1 MEESL
6 LGSES
11 KDVDDFKGRVWA
23 ESKKLWR
30 IAFPAMVSRVS
41 QFGMFVITQA
51 FIGHINQLELAAY
64 SLVQI
69 FTVRFAQGILIGMS
83 SATDTLCGQAFGAK
97 QYHMMGI
104 YLQRSWIINL
114 TTTTVMLPLF
124 IFSSAIFKLLGQDE
138 DIANTAGHISLWFVP
153 VLYSMVFH
161 YTIQRYL
168 QAQLKNMIIG
178 WLGAGSFAIHILLSW
193 IFVSKMKLGIPG
205 AMGTMILSSWLVVI
219 GEFVYII
226 GGWCPNT
233 WRGFTLAAFVD
244 LLPAVKLSISSGV
257 MLCLELWY
265 NAVLV
270 LLAGHMKNAAVEI
283 SAFSICLNI
292 IAWEF
297 MLCVGLLAATSVR
310 VANELG
316 IGNAKAAK
324 FSIKVALSTAVIIGV
339 FFWILCL
346 VFRQKIAYLF
356 TSDEEVAKS
365 VTSLSVLLA
374 FSILLNGVQTILS
387 GAAVGAGRQST
398 VAYINI
404 CCFYIIGVPVGVLLG
419 YVAHL
424 KAKGIWT
431 GMILGIVM
439 QSLVLGYVTSK
450 TDWNEQVNKAS
461 ERLNKWLLRSP
472 NESDHNHTQ
481 ERSDA

>member
-1 MEESL
+1 
-6 LGSES
+6 
-11 KDVDDFKGRVWA
+11 
-23 ESKKLWR
+23 
-30 IAFPAMVSRVS
+30 
-41 QFGMFVITQA
+41 
-51 FIGHINQLELAAY
+51 
-64 SLVQI
+64 
-69 FTVRFAQGILIGMS
+69 MS

-257 MLCLELWY
+257 MLW
-265 NAVLV
+265 
-270 LLAGHMKNAAVEI
+270 
-283 SAFSICLNI
+283 
-292 IAWEF
+292 
-297 MLCVGLLAATSVR
+297 
-310 VANELG
+310 
-316 IGNAKAAK
+316 
-324 FSIKVALSTAVIIGV
+324 
-339 FFWILCL
+339 
-346 VFRQKIAYLF
+346 
-356 TSDEEVAKS
+356 
-365 VTSLSVLLA
+365 
-374 FSILLNGVQTILS
+374 
-387 GAAVGAGRQST
+387 
-398 VAYINI
+398 
-404 CCFYIIGVPVGVLLG
+404 
-419 YVAHL
+419 
-424 KAKGIWT
+424 
-431 GMILGIVM
+431 
-439 QSLVLGYVTSK
+439 
-450 TDWNEQVNKAS
+450 
-461 ERLNKWLLRSP
+461 
-472 NESDHNHTQ
+472 
-481 ERSDA
+481 